1 MIRLQLVT
9 AFCLPTREHT
19 TAFHQLLSCL
29 SLLCRDLLRFLL
41 TKRCVRVIGTKGN
54 DLQGRST
61 TEASAGAVE
70 VKGGERELLIACE
83 AGKIDANVAL
93 GEFR

>member
-1 MIRLQLVT
+1 MIRLRFVT
-9 AFCLPTREHT
+9 AFCPPTRVHT
-19 TAFHQLLSCL
+19 TAFRQLLSCF

-54 DLQGRST
+54 ALQGRST

-70 VKGGERELLIACE
+70 VEGGVCELLIACE
-83 AGKIDANVAL
+83 AGKMDANVAL

>member
-1 MIRLQLVT
+1 MIRLHFVT
-9 AFCLPTREHT
+9 AFCPPTRVYT
-19 TAFHQLLSCL
+19 RAFRQLLSCF

-61 TEASAGAVE
+61 TEAPAGAVE
-70 VKGGERELLIACE
+70 VEGGECELMIEWE
-83 AGKIDANVAL
+83 A
-93 GEFR
+93 E